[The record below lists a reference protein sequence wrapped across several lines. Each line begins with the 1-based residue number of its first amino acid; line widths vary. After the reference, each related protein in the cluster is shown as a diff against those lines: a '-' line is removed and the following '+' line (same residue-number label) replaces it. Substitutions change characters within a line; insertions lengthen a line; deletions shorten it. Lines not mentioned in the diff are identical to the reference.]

1 MASARAKQAQ
11 QHCGLSFVRCCR
23 LGFNRFRNEDNPLAD
38 PKNKQMLI
46 FYQLVEFLQPR
57 WSLMEN
63 VADIFKF
70 PSCAHS
76 TALLP
81 LCQPER
87 GGGRREREGGGRE
100 QCTR

>member
-11 QHCGLSFVRCCR
+11 QHCGLSFVRCCP

-76 TALLP
+76 TASH
-81 LCQPER
+81 CQPER
-87 GGGRREREGGGRE
+87 EGGARKRGRAG
-100 QCTR
+100 